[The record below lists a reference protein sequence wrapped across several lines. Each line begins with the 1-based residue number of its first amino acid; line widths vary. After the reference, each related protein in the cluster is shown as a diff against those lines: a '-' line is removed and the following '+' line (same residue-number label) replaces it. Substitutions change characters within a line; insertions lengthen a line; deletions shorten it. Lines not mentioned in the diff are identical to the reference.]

1 MVEQNQP
8 ASTSVQVDPGA
19 LRSFAQTLGT
29 EAGEVTGL
37 NAGGALSAAAG
48 ALPGTE
54 FGTAANQAN
63 DVVNRCLQRIGGRLT
78 TIADNLHNAAGK
90 YELAEDDFAAKLRAI
105 GLTA

>member
-1 MVEQNQP
+1 MVERNQP

-37 NAGGALSAAAG
+37 NAGGALAAAAG